1 QSFSLLLIIA
11 ILIYNAFSYLLKRR
25 RFY

>member
-1 QSFSLLLIIA
+1 LLIIA
-11 ILIYNAFSYLLKRR
+11 IFIYNAFSYLLKRR

>member
-1 QSFSLLLIIA
+1 FSLLLIIA
-11 ILIYNAFSYLLKRR
+11 IFIYNAFSYLLKRR